1 MIRDKD
7 IIFIERIPKKLMS
20 TTYSHRMTYVLLLWL
35 LRVFYT
41 SCIYLIIEE
50 IFIGSYNIPYIGL
63 VVLALGA
70 AILIFY
76 AEFVTTSD
84 IKAATSIIIFSN
96 RIKVYR
102 NTADILHGVK
112 KELLR
117 KDIEK
122 IFVIRGTMT
131 QDLTFSNYIT
141 WKNAPGG
148 LIIYLNNNTI
158 YKTGLKYP
166 PQIDMMIRFF
176 REQWGIPIIDKGEG
190 VGEIYERNSNHRLE
204 IQAVMFDAYR

>member
-1 MIRDKD
+1 
-7 IIFIERIPKKLMS
+7 
-20 TTYSHRMTYVLLLWL
+20 MTYVLLLWL
-35 LRVFYT
+35 LRIFYT
-41 SCIYLIIEE
+41 SCIYIIIEE
-50 IFIGSYNIPYIGL
+50 IFIGSYNIPNIGS

-76 AEFVTTSD
+76 AESVTTSD

-102 NTADILHGVK
+102 NTVDILHGVK

-148 LIIYLNNNTI
+148 LIIYLNNNSI

-176 REQWGIPIIDKGEG
+176 REQWGIPIIDKGDG
-190 VGEIYERNSNHRLE
+190 VGEIYERNSNHRLD